1 VSFEKRTLIT
11 IGKDDFEIIDS
22 ELIKTAAFKLPDNVL
37 YDPDFLYMWLKAVS
51 AGESWGCNKNSD
63 WFPRHELENSY
74 QTFLTAH
81 MFKNHENKDI
91 KNAIGDVL
99 DAKWD
104 PYMDCVKLLVRVD
117 NKIAPSIV
125 RGFQK
130 GYMTD
135 VSMGCRVEYSVC
147 SICNNKAKTPK
158 EYCEHVRFERGKI
171 YDDGRKVYEI
181 NIGPKFHDISAV
193 LNGAE
198 KTAKVTGIYIPEG
211 KVAHMD
217 HVDVEKVAGIVNDV
231 DGLMKVASFQ
241 PRMVGDKI
249 SSIDLCL
256 DPEKVAGID
265 LIGPDLFLDKFMSKK
280 AYAHKI
286 AELKKEIDAKIEN
299 ISDKEVT
306 DNLVEKGDSARNLL
320 RMVSENY
327 WDDEK
332 CSEIADILKTMAE
345 EKNISE
351 QEIFC
356 QFLNVVSFT
365 GCELAPK
372 EFHAISDKLFDLKH
386 ESATED
392 YTDEKEED
400 FERAMETPDLK
411 PHSIETLIS
420 SALKAIRSDLPGEL
434 GSGFPELPGHVRG
447 VTMMIVMP
455 NKRHAFG
462 SDIGRDL
469 LQKFSSDIVGRSVY
483 SPVLLKKA
491 SEKHDNT
498 EYWKMSGNIIKQAMY
513 MLYQRDRTS
522 RFGSAALMKKAN
534 DFISEYIPMEKFA
547 SGYTIPKALTIGLPI
562 TFGYSAYQRAR
573 IKNGENI
580 SSLNRYVADNPSSA
594 YLIQAMFG
602 PFAFKHG
609 MKAAKGMKNTA
620 SKAYW
625 GAANATGKVK
635 ISEIVLG
642 NMEKTASMEFEPVD
656 SVKQYDGDQVNI
668 LETAKLMSKAG
679 FDSAVPA
686 VLSKVGLDE
695 SDMENYLHIQKN
707 AIASDITRRLRK
719 NAQDML
725 SLGIIL
731 PSFDFHRVA
740 MQVFADNL

>member
-1 VSFEKRTLIT
+1 VSFDKRTIIT

-63 WFPRHELENSY
+63 WFPRRELEGSY

-99 DAKWD
+99 DTKWD
-104 PYMDCVKLLVRVD
+104 SFMDCVKLLVRVD

-135 VSMGCRVEYSVC
+135 VSMGCRVEYSIC
-147 SICNNKAKTPK
+147 SICGNKAKTPK

-171 YDDGRKVYEI
+171 YEDGRKVYEI

-211 KVAHMD
+211 KVAGMNNQGMQ
-217 HVDVEKVAGIVNDV
+217 KAAGVSGDAS
-231 DGLMKVASFQ
+231 GMMKVASFQ
-241 PRMVGDKI
+241 PRMVDGKLA
-249 SSIDLCL
+249 SIDLCIE
-256 DPEKVAGID
+256 PEKTAGID
-265 LIGPDLFLDKFMSKK
+265 LIGNELFLDKFMSKK
-280 AYAHKI
+280 AYSQKI
-286 AELKKEIDAKIEN
+286 AELKKEIDAKIES

-345 EKNISE
+345 EKNISK
-351 QEIFC
+351 QEVFC

-372 EFHAISDKLFDLKH
+372 EFHAISDQLFDLSPDKN
-386 ESATED
+386 TED

-400 FERAMETPDLK
+400 FERAMETPSLK
-411 PHSIETLIS
+411 PHTIETLIS
-420 SALKAIRSDLPGEL
+420 SAIKAIQADIPGQL
-434 GSGFPELPGHVRG
+434 GSGHPELPSHVRG
-447 VTMMIVMP
+447 ITIMAVMP

-462 SDIGRDL
+462 SDLGREL
-469 LQKFSSDIVGRSVY
+469 LQKFSSEIIGRSVY

-491 SEKHDNT
+491 SQKHDNT
-498 EYWKMSGNIIKQAMY
+498 EFWKMPDNIVKQAMY

-522 RFGSAALMKKAN
+522 RFGSAAYIKRAF
-534 DFISEYIPMEKFA
+534 DFMSEYIPMEKMA
-547 SGYTIPKALTIGLPI
+547 SGYTIPKALTIGLPV

-580 SSLNRYVADNPSSA
+580 SSLNRYVADNPASA

-609 MKAAKGMKNTA
+609 MKAARGVKNTA

-625 GAANATGKVK
+625 GTANATGRVK

-642 NMEKTASMEFEPVD
+642 NMEKTASIEFEPAD
-656 SVKQYDGDQVNI
+656 LEKKYDRDQVNI
-668 LETAKLMSKAG
+668 LETAKIISKAG

-725 SLGIIL
+725 SLGRIM
-731 PSFDFHRVA
+731 PSLDFHRVA